1 MSEALKVLDQSING
15 HLQAYL
21 GTPIEDRTS
30 ERYELLVADLNRSA
44 MTYAKALVE
53 ERLAAK
59 RQSQK
64 QVGWR

>member
-1 MSEALKVLDQSING
+1 MSEALKVLDRSING
-15 HLQAYL
+15 HLQSYL
-21 GTPIEDRTS
+21 STPIEDRTS

-44 MTYAKALVE
+44 MYYAKTLVE
-53 ERLAAK
+53 ERLAVK

>member
-1 MSEALKVLDQSING
+1 MGEALKVLDQTING
-15 HLQAYL
+15 ALQAYL

-30 ERYELLVADLNRSA
+30 ERYELLVADLSRSA
-44 MTYAKALVE
+44 MAYAKTLVE

-64 QVGWR
+64 QVGRR